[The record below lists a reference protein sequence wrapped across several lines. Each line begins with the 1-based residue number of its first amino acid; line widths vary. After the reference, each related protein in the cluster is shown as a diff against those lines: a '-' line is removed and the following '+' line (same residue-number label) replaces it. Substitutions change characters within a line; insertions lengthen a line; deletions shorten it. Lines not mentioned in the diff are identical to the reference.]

1 MSEQPVFW
9 LGGKPGSARQVD
21 ASRPP
26 AANLEPAIGTACASL
41 GLQVHTFVAALGG
54 FGSWLVE
61 VTRDGERH
69 RIIWNGKDSRLSL
82 DRALA
87 HGGWEE
93 LRACAVASADAEGF
107 IAGMRRLLSPS
118 SETAA

>member
-9 LGGKPGSARQVD
+9 LGGKPGSTRQID
-21 ASRPP
+21 ASRPA

-41 GLQVHTFVAALGG
+41 GLQVDTFVAALGG

-69 RIIWNGKDSRLSL
+69 RVIWNGKDSRLSL

-107 IAGMRRLLSPS
+107 IAGIRQLLSAS
-118 SETAA
+118 NETAA